1 MKEPARKGRK
11 SIARPK
17 PRPQCAALPYRVAA
31 DLEILLVT
39 SRETGRWVI
48 PKGWPMKGRTRRE
61 AAAIEALE
69 EAGVEGRMTRKAVG
83 AYDYLKVLRSG
94 ESQRCR
100 VTVYAVEVMLQHR
113 VWREQDQRSSQWF
126 VWDAAAAAVR
136 EPGLGRLIR
145 KFAVEVSSGRTTA
158 PDGAAHEIRPPRGSD

>member
-1 MKEPARKGRK
+1 MKDPARGGRK
-11 SIARPK
+11 SVARPE
-17 PRPQCAALPYRVAA
+17 PRAQYAALPYRIGA

-61 AAAIEALE
+61 AAAIEAIE

-83 AYDYLKVLRSG
+83 AYEYLKVLRSG
-94 ESQRCR
+94 ESQRCK
-100 VTVYAVEVMLQHR
+100 VTVYAVEVNVQHET
-113 VWREQDQRSSQWF
+113 WREQDQRSSQWF
-126 VWDAAAAAVR
+126 VWDIAAAAVN

-145 KFAVEVSSGRTTA
+145 KLAIDVSVERA
-158 PDGAAHEIRPPRGSD
+158 LLLAATVTG

>member
-1 MKEPARKGRK
+1 M
-11 SIARPK
+11 
-17 PRPQCAALPYRVAA
+17 PYRLGV

-39 SRETGRWVI
+39 SRETARWVI

-69 EAGVEGRMTRKAVG
+69 EAGVEGRMIRKAVG

-100 VTVYAVEVMLQHR
+100 VTVYAVEVTLQHET
-113 VWREQDQRSSQWF
+113 WREQDQRSSQWF
-126 VWDAAAAAVR
+126 VWDAAAAAVK
-136 EPGLGRLIR
+136 EPGLARLIR
-145 KFAVEVSSGRTTA
+145 KFAVEVSSGRTGPPATEPGA
-158 PDGAAHEIRPPRGSD
+158 PVAV

>member
-1 MKEPARKGRK
+1 MKAPTAGKRRK
-11 SIARPK
+11 SVARPEA
-17 PRPQCAALPYRVAA
+17 RAQYAALPYRVEP

-48 PKGWPMKGRTRRE
+48 PKGWPMKGKTRRE

-69 EAGVEGRMTRKAVG
+69 EAGVEGPMIRKPVG
-83 AYDYLKVLRSG
+83 AYDYLKILRSG

-100 VTVYAVEVMLQHR
+100 VTVFAVEVTVQHDT
-113 VWREQDQRSSQWF
+113 WREQDQRSSQWF
-126 VWDAAAAAVR
+126 DWDAAAAAVR

-145 KFAVEVSSGRTTA
+145 KFAVDVSSGRA
-158 PDGAAHEIRPPRGSD
+158 PAPVSLAPPPA